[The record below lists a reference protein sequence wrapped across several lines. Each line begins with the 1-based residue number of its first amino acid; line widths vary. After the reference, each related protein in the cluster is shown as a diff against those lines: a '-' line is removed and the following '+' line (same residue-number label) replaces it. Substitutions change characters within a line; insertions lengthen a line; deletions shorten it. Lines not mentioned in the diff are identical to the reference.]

1 MMMMLVQV
9 ELLLSSLCSELA
21 GQPNAVACNNDWF
34 LMATLTARRRVI
46 VSMMRAA
53 ARMLT
58 VAVGVTL
65 GVLRRV
71 VGRPCISEGRTDLR
85 CFDPSAVV
93 DTLTGIWG
101 ARKPCRTV
109 VETLVTGS

>member
-53 ARMLT
+53 
-58 VAVGVTL
+58 
-65 GVLRRV
+65 
-71 VGRPCISEGRTDLR
+71 
-85 CFDPSAVV
+85 
-93 DTLTGIWG
+93 
-101 ARKPCRTV
+101 
-109 VETLVTGS
+109 